1 MCYTYE
7 QSKSCTRL
15 HLYRTGTRL
24 FGRLICLDLKCNSIT
39 VKELLDNDAAKAVIG
54 RIAPELLN
62 HPMLGMAKGM
72 SLEKV
77 ISMVGSLLSPE
88 KINTL
93 LEELKKA

>member
-1 MCYTYE
+1 M
-7 QSKSCTRL
+7 
-15 HLYRTGTRL
+15 
-24 FGRLICLDLKCNSIT
+24 DLKGNSIT
-39 VKELLDNDAAKAVIG
+39 VKELLDNNAAKEAIG

-77 ISMVGSLLSPE
+77 ISMVGSLLSQE
-88 KINTL
+88 QIGAL